1 MQKFTECRSVHSP
14 STMQKF
20 TECRS
25 VHSPS
30 TMQKFTECSYH
41 FMFYCAMFIYGLF
54 ILWDKSW
61 FWETKN
67 CWIGWP
73 KQDVSPGI
81 YWYYVIELGFYW
93 SLTFTL
99 MVDHRRKRHLCG
111 IQCWWNRHHLGGIQC
126 WWNRHHL
133 GGIQCWWNRHHWW
146 GIQCWWNR
154 HHWWGI
160 QCWWNRHHWW
170 GIQCWWNRHHWW
182 GIQCWWNRHHLCGIQ
197 CLWNRHHWW
206 RIQCLWNRHHWWG
219 IQCLWISLVILTHKD
234 FKEMVVHHLVTMA
247 LMYFSWV
254 CNFVRVG
261 TLVLLVHD
269 AVDYWMAAAKM
280 AKYCKQ
286 QLLCELFFAVFVVV
300 WIVTRLIIYPF
311 RILYTSSI
319 EIYQYLD
326 YFPSA
331 YLFNALLI
339 VLQILHILWTIM
351 IFKIIMQKFTEGELK
366 KDSRSES
373 ESVTSDDTTAS
384 EDCRESPQ
392 KHRMVTRQRAMG
404 INGTT

>member
-1 MQKFTECRSVHSP
+1 MDLLWNERFWFPEGVTWEDLRNVDPNVYIPQIEDIGLLSIFIGLVLLIIRFLSERLFVIPLAKCLGIKVRKNLPLSKIPELEHLYRSKKTGSRDIKEVTKKTEMTERQVHRWLRRRSK
-14 STMQKF
+14 QDN
-20 TECRS
+20 
-25 VHSPS
+25 PS

-73 KQDVSPGI
+73 KQDVSPEI

-99 MVDHRRKRHLCG
+99 MVDHRR
-111 IQCWWNRHHLGGIQC
+111 
-126 WWNRHHL
+126 
-133 GGIQCWWNRHHWW
+133 
-146 GIQCWWNR
+146 
-154 HHWWGI
+154 
-160 QCWWNRHHWW
+160 
-170 GIQCWWNRHHWW
+170 
-182 GIQCWWNRHHLCGIQ
+182 
-197 CLWNRHHWW
+197 
-206 RIQCLWNRHHWWG
+206 
-219 IQCLWISLVILTHKD
+219 KD

>member
-1 MQKFTECRSVHSP
+1 MDLLWNERFWFPEGVTWENLRNVDPNVYIPQIEDIGLLSIFIGLVLLIIRFLSERLFVIPLAKCLGIKVRKNLPLSKIPELEHLYRSKKTGSRDIKEVTKKTEMTERQIHRWLRRRSK
-14 STMQKF
+14 QD
-20 TECRS
+20 
-25 VHSPS
+25 SPS

-99 MVDHRRKRHLCG
+99 MVDHRR
-111 IQCWWNRHHLGGIQC
+111 
-126 WWNRHHL
+126 
-133 GGIQCWWNRHHWW
+133 
-146 GIQCWWNR
+146 
-154 HHWWGI
+154 
-160 QCWWNRHHWW
+160 
-170 GIQCWWNRHHWW
+170 
-182 GIQCWWNRHHLCGIQ
+182 
-197 CLWNRHHWW
+197 
-206 RIQCLWNRHHWWG
+206 
-219 IQCLWISLVILTHKD
+219 KD

>member
-1 MQKFTECRSVHSP
+1 MDLLWNERFWFPEGVTWENLRNVDPNVYIPQIEDIGLLSIFIGLVLLIIRFLSERLFVIPLAKCLGIKVRKNLPLSKTPELEHLYRSKKTGTKDIKEVTKKTEMTERQVHRWLRRRSK
-14 STMQKF
+14 QD
-20 TECRS
+20 
-25 VHSPS
+25 SPS

-99 MVDHRRKRHLCG
+99 MVDHRR
-111 IQCWWNRHHLGGIQC
+111 
-126 WWNRHHL
+126 
-133 GGIQCWWNRHHWW
+133 
-146 GIQCWWNR
+146 
-154 HHWWGI
+154 
-160 QCWWNRHHWW
+160 
-170 GIQCWWNRHHWW
+170 
-182 GIQCWWNRHHLCGIQ
+182 
-197 CLWNRHHWW
+197 
-206 RIQCLWNRHHWWG
+206 
-219 IQCLWISLVILTHKD
+219 KD